1 MDGYY
6 EIREI
11 TNTWLGLDPNDDRF
25 KAIWTEA
32 RDGQRFIAT
41 ENDDLNYGHWFFFF
55 FFFFF
60 WSVAVGSDKPRYMRT
75 DDFETLIARDRKGW
89 DVKEVVF

>member
-55 FFFFF
+55 FFGVLRLEAI
-60 WSVAVGSDKPRYMRT
+60 SPVICGLMTSR
-75 DDFETLIARDRKGW
+75 L
-89 DVKEVVF
+89 

>member
-55 FFFFF
+55 FL
-60 WSVAVGSDKPRYMRT
+60 VGVGWK
-75 DDFETLIARDRKGW
+75 RKAPL
-89 DVKEVVF
+89 

>member
-1 MDGYY
+1 MGSDLSLLKM
-6 EIREI
+6 
-11 TNTWLGLDPNDDRF
+11 TTSTM
-25 KAIWTEA
+25 AI
-32 RDGQRFIAT
+32 GFFFFF
-41 ENDDLNYGHWFFFF
+41 LFFFFF

>member
-1 MDGYY
+1 MGSDLSLLKM
-6 EIREI
+6 
-11 TNTWLGLDPNDDRF
+11 TTSTM
-25 KAIWTEA
+25 AI
-32 RDGQRFIAT
+32 G
-41 ENDDLNYGHWFFFF
+41 